1 VMVSGAAMRATASD
15 DAPMLFAFPYG
26 RNLKV
31 VSRYEGWVEVAD
43 PKSGATGWMQAGM
56 LGPARANRDPYG
68 QNEAYYDGPPRRP
81 RDWLRRGANEFSN
94 MLNRAF
100 GGGGY

>member
-1 VMVSGAAMRATASD
+1 MGRGD
-15 DAPMLFAFPYG
+15 GFRCGDACHGVRRCTDAVRLPLWPH
-26 RNLKV
+26 LKV

-68 QNEAYYDGPPRRP
+68 QNEAYYDDPPRRRVTGFAAAATSFP
-81 RDWLRRGANEFSN
+81 T
-94 MLNRAF
+94 
-100 GGGGY
+100 